1 MMIDCS
7 ISKDSTLASLD
18 SSSTSFNLISSLN
31 SIKFL
36 LPSCV
41 SLITNDEAQSYPFFL
56 PPIVD
61 SNCRFAIYHLISA
74 FNVRLGFE
82 VQWKLGLS
90 LSLLIPNI
98 FFCNLGTVHHK
109 FQRGKL

>member
-36 LPSCV
+36 LPSCI
-41 SLITNDEAQSYPFFL
+41 SFTNDEAQSYPFFL

-61 SNCRFAIYHLISA
+61 SNCSSS
-74 FNVRLGFE
+74 
-82 VQWKLGLS
+82 Q
-90 LSLLIPNI
+90 IPK
-98 FFCNLGTVHHK
+98 G
-109 FQRGKL
+109 